1 MGIVRL
7 TVSVP
12 AELAELLDALARDRG
27 LTRSAMVAR
36 LLEREARERL
46 AHEMAEGY
54 RETAGGN
61 RREVA
66 KLLSAQSEVILS
78 DDRPR

>member
-12 AELAELLDALARDRG
+12 AELADVLDALARDSG
-27 LTRSAMVAR
+27 LTRSAMVTR

-46 AHEMAEGY
+46 AREMAEGY
-54 RETAGGN
+54 RETAGGG

-66 KLLSAQSEVILS
+66 AFLPAQREVVLS